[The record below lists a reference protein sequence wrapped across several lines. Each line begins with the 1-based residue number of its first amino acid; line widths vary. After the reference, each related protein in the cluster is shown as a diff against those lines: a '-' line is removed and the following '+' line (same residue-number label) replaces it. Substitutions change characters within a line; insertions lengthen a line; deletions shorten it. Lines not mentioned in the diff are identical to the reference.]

1 MIESNSPASS
11 SSFDEILI
19 ESELKSQALKYLP
32 RWPPVTIDFED
43 LVYTVQNEEDRE

>member
-11 SSFDEILI
+11 SSFDEIII

-32 RWPPVTIDFED
+32 RWPPVTIEFED
-43 LVYTVQNEEDRE
+43 LVYTVQTDEERK